1 MYFSL
6 YTTQKIILIKYRW
19 VLNWLLFPFRKS
31 PNNLQK
37 SKTHLHNYQKIR
49 NTGPEPVICHA
60 PSRSIYFGFE
70 GKVVPC
76 CFNREFVYG
85 KYPEISIKEMIKGE
99 NRKLLQNHLSI
110 QDFSHGCEHC
120 LKMINT
126 GNYEGVE
133 ARLYDGLN
141 KPKGGLPSEMIF
153 ELDNTCN
160 LECVMCEGRFSSSIL
175 KNREGKDYTQ
185 GPYGASFVEQLIPYL
200 EKLEVAKFL
209 GGEPFLI
216 KQYYDIWE
224 VILKVNP
231 KCIINLQTNG
241 TVYNE
246 KIENLLKRGHFQI
259 GISLDSLD
267 KKLFEEIR
275 KPAVFENV
283 VNNIDKFIK
292 YTRKAGCFT
301 NISVCPMRSNAEE
314 IPQIVE
320 FCNSKKVF
328 IYFNTVYTENFSLMD
343 WNSSELEK
351 IYKLYKN
358 KHFPGRSYLV
368 RRNTAS
374 LRSLTTQIGEWYRLK
389 LKEETRLIKR
399 HYYKKDDFIALFEKK
414 IIGSDTALKEKLLRN
429 LQELPP
435 EILLSDAH
443 IEHLQQIPDEEFA
456 GVLGKET
463 DSGLQKLLNNFFET
477 GNFLYKDPDND
488 LQTK

>member
-19 VLNWLLFPFRKS
+19 VLNWLLFPFRKT

-70 GKVVPC
+70 GKVIPC
-76 CFNREFVYG
+76 CFNREFIYG
-85 KYPEISIKEMIKGE
+85 KYPEISIKEIIEGGS
-99 NRKLLQNHLSI
+99 RKLLQNYLSNE
-110 QDFSHGCEHC
+110 DFSHGCEHC

-133 ARLYDGLN
+133 ARLYDGL
-141 KPKGGLPSEMIF
+141 KKQKGGFPAEMIF
-153 ELDNTCN
+153 EIDNTCN

-175 KNREGKDYTQ
+175 KNREGKDYTP
-185 GPYGASFVEQLIPYL
+185 GPYDASFVEQLIPYL

-224 VILKVNP
+224 IILKVNP

-246 KIENLLKRGHFQI
+246 KIEKLLKRGHFQI
-259 GISLDSLD
+259 GVSLDSLN
-267 KKLFEEIR
+267 KSRFEEIR

-283 VNNIDKFIK
+283 INNIDKFINH
-292 YTRKAGCFT
+292 TRKAGCFT
-301 NISVCPMRSNAEE
+301 NISVCPMRINAEE
-314 IPQIVE
+314 IPRIVE

-328 IYFNTVYTENFSLMD
+328 VYFNTVYTKKFSLMD
-343 WNSSELEK
+343 WNSSEIGE
-351 IYKLYKN
+351 IYKLFNNTRFRDK
-358 KHFPGRSYLV
+358 GYLAK
-368 RRNTAS
+368 RNINS
-374 LRSLTTQIGEWYRLK
+374 FRSLTRQIGVWYKFK

-399 HYYKKDDFIALFEKK
+399 HHYHKIEFIALFEKK

-429 LQELPP
+429 LQELPQ

-443 IEHLQQIPDEEFA
+443 LEHLQQIPNEEFA
-456 GVLGKET
+456 GVLVKET
-463 DSGLQKLLNNFFET
+463 DSELQKLLHNFFET
-477 GNFLYKDPDND
+477 GNFLYKDTDND
-488 LQTK
+488 LQT